1 MSSEVEIANGALTL
15 LGQNRIISL
24 DDDVKEARE
33 VKAIFEINRNA
44 LLAGY
49 AWSFSLMRTQL
60 PALSEVDPLAQYSSI
75 FQLPTNC
82 LRVVQVGRF
91 FPGIDL
97 TDYRGAPVDEYM
109 IEGRKIYTNLG
120 APLNFRGVDTITD
133 TVQFSANFVK
143 SLSAY
148 LAFDLAEPLTGS
160 DSKRNTA
167 GSTMAREIGLAVR
180 ANAIELPPRKL
191 ADDEWLMSRL

>member
-1 MSSEVEIANGALTL
+1 MASDVDIANGALTL

-24 DDDVKEARE
+24 DDEVKQARE
-33 VKAIFEINRNA
+33 VKAIYVINRNA

-49 AWSFSLMRTQL
+49 SWSFSLFRAQL
-60 PALSEVDPLAQYSSI
+60 PALVETDPLAQYSGI
-75 FQLPTNC
+75 FQLPTDC
-82 LRVVQVGRF
+82 LRVVQVGRY

-97 TDYRGAPVDEYM
+97 TDYRGAPTDDYI

-120 APLNFRGVDTITD
+120 APLNFRGVDTIED
-133 TVQFSANFVK
+133 PAQFSANFAK
-143 SLSAY
+143 SLAAY

-160 DSKRNTA
+160 DTKRNTA
-167 GSTMAREIGLAVR
+167 GSTMAREIGLAIR
-180 ANAIELPPRKL
+180 ANAIELPPKKL